1 MSPRPATPVL
11 CIVIPCFNEE
21 AVLPQLLDRLRA
33 MDLDVPVKVLFVD
46 DGSQDRTLEL
56 LTAACAQDERMACLG
71 LSRNFGHQTAVT
83 AGLRHAQGDLVVV
96 LDADLQD
103 PPELLPAFVAKW
115 REGYDVVYGVRT
127 NRKESLFFRIAYR
140 VFYRLLDRSASIRI
154 PKDSGDF
161 ALMDRKVVDVI
172 NSLPEQNRFVRGMR
186 AWAGFRQ
193 TGLAYARPPRAAGET
208 GYSLARLIRLA
219 LDGLVGFSPVPL
231 RFAFWGGSAISL
243 VGLILFLWLVT
254 LELIGH
260 AYVPPSWAFVIT
272 LLLLLGG
279 LQLAILGVFGEYLG
293 RILDEVRGRPHFVI
307 ADRAGWIKGSD

>member
-46 DGSQDRTLEL
+46 DGSQDRTLEI

-83 AGLRHAQGDLVVV
+83 AGLHHAQGDLVVV

-115 REGYDVVYGVRT
+115 RDGYDVVYGVRT

-208 GYSLARLIRLA
+208 GYSLARLIKLA

-231 RFAFWGGSAISL
+231 RFAFWGGSAISV

-307 ADRAGWIKGSD
+307 ADRAGWIKGSE